1 MLKLPVPNQPISK
14 WFQYCL
20 VAAAIF
26 NLFGAIS
33 FAPPVYYRVDD
44 TVKLPQDAS
53 PFGLWVIASWI
64 FLFGVGYALLA
75 LKPKPERLF
84 IAVAASCKLAL
95 AILFTV
101 FCSTGYLP
109 SICLLGALG
118 DFLFAMAFI
127 FWLFQTYQKQGL
139 ESIE

>member
-1 MLKLPVPNQPISK
+1 MPKFPLPEQSIST
-14 WFQYCL
+14 WFRYCL
-20 VAAAIF
+20 MAAAIF

-33 FAPPVYYRVDD
+33 FAPPVYYRVGD

-64 FLFGVGYALLA
+64 FLFGVGYAWLA

-95 AILFTV
+95 TILFVV

-109 SICLLGALG
+109 SICLFAGLG
-118 DFLFAMAFI
+118 DFIFAMAFI